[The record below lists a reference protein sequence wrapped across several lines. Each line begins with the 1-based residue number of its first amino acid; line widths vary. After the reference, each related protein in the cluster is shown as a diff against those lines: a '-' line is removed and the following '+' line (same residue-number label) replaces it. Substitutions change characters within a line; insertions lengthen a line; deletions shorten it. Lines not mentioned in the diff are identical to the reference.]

1 MEWILIIALIAAL
14 IYLFW
19 QYSQL
24 KGEIEQRARR
34 VFEEWRA
41 KELPTQAEQAAR
53 LLFQDWAAKE
63 EARIREDAIRKSEA
77 VIKGKITEH
86 LIPFFPEFKYDP
98 KDARFIGT
106 PVDLM
111 VFDGLSE
118 GVLREI
124 VFLEVKTGKGAD
136 LSSRERLIRN
146 GVDAKKVRYEVI
158 RVEGG
163 NRVGVGAHPSP

>member
-1 MEWILIIALIAAL
+1 MEWILILALTAVL

-24 KGEIEQRARR
+24 KGEVEQRARR

-41 KELPTQAEQAAR
+41 RELPTQAEQAAK
-53 LLFQDWAAKE
+53 LLFQEWVAKE
-63 EARIREDAIRKSEA
+63 EVGIREDAIRKSEA

-86 LIPFFPEFKYDP
+86 LMPFFPEFEYDP

-118 GVLREI
+118 GAVREI

-146 GVDAKKVRYEVI
+146 CVDAKKVVYRVV
-158 RVEGG
+158 RVERGSLTSAT
-163 NRVGVGAHPSP
+163 REK

>member
-1 MEWILIIALIAAL
+1 MEWILILVLIAAL

-19 QYSQL
+19 LYAQL
-24 KGEIEQRARR
+24 KGEVEQRARR

-41 KELPTQAEQAAR
+41 RELPTQAEQAAK
-53 LLFQDWAAKE
+53 LLFQEWAARE
-63 EARIREDAIRKSEA
+63 EARIRDDAIRKSEA

-86 LIPFFPEFKYDP
+86 LIPYFPKFDYDP

-118 GVLREI
+118 GAMREV

-136 LSSRERLIRN
+136 LSTRERQVRN
-146 GVDAKKVRYEVI
+146 CVDAKKVAYRVI
-158 RVEGG
+158 RVELGDHTG
-163 NRVGVGAHPSP
+163 ETGEK

>member
-1 MEWILIIALIAAL
+1 MEWILIIALTAAL

-19 QYSQL
+19 LYAQL
-24 KGEIEQRARR
+24 KGEVEQRARR

-41 KELPTQAEQAAR
+41 RELPTQAEQAAK
-53 LLFQDWAAKE
+53 LLFQEWSAKE

-86 LIPFFPEFKYDP
+86 LIPFFPEFEYDP

-111 VFDGLSE
+111 VFDGLSA
-118 GVLREI
+118 GAVREI

-146 GVDAKKVRYEVI
+146 CVDAKKVVYRVI
-158 RVEGG
+158 RAERG
-163 NRVGVGAHPSP
+163 NPAGMGSRPL